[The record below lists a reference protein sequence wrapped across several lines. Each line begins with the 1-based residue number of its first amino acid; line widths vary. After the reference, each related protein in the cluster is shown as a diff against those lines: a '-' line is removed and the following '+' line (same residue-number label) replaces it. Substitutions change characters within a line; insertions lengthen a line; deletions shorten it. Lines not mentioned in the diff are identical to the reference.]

1 MAPPP
6 LPQDYGGGTGGG
18 WNTGSSAAVTSAP
31 PPVQDDDWGWK
42 PQEQAQNNT
51 SAPRYGNVEDDL
63 WSNNDAG
70 NDANYN
76 EASSSTQAAQ
86 ADPFDPFGQPPQIKQ
101 EPAPPQ
107 SATALANQVTSSA
120 VPQKTLSF
128 SFLTNNC
135 CCFYFSLDL

>member
-42 PQEQAQNNT
+42 PQEQATQNN
-51 SAPRYGNVEDDL
+51 SSAAAPRYGNVEDDL

-76 EASSSTQAAQ
+76 QASSSTQAAQ

-120 VPQKTLSF
+120 VPKKLHLF
-128 SFLTNNC
+128 HF
-135 CCFYFSLDL
+135 

>member
-18 WNTGSSAAVTSAP
+18 WNTGSSAVVTSAP

-42 PQEQAQNNT
+42 PQEQPTQNN
-51 SAPRYGNVEDDL
+51 SSAAAPRYGNVEDDL

-76 EASSSTQAAQ
+76 QVNLISCLFVAKVVNTPRLLPKHGFVFPNL
-86 ADPFDPFGQPPQIKQ
+86 AD
-101 EPAPPQ
+101 
-107 SATALANQVTSSA
+107 T
-120 VPQKTLSF
+120 
-128 SFLTNNC
+128 
-135 CCFYFSLDL
+135 Y